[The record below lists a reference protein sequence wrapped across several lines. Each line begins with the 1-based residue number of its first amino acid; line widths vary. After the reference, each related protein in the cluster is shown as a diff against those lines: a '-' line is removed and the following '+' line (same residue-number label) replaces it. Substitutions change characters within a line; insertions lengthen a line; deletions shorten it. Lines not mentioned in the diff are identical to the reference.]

1 MDTTTPTLV
10 PVDRGGTVTQ
20 QPNGPDEPSR
30 DEVSAP
36 PPGSG
41 VPPAPP
47 PSGGV
52 PAPPGKGSYPAP
64 PPPGAPLSPT
74 AAVSIRGLDKRF
86 GSTHAV
92 AALNLDI
99 PGGSFFGLLG
109 PNGAGKTTSLRMITG
124 LLRPDAGQVLIEGR
138 DIWAEPSEVKARI
151 GVLPEDLRLFDRLRG
166 RELLTYMGL
175 LRRMDEQV
183 IAERSEQLLA
193 VLDLGS
199 AASDLVVDYSHGMRK
214 KIALAAA
221 MLHGPRVLFLDEP
234 FEAVDPVSAR
244 AIRTVLQRFTQ
255 RGGTVVLSS
264 HVMALVEQL
273 CDHVAIIHQGRTLT
287 AGPLEAVAA
296 DGHLEE
302 TFVDLV
308 GGHHVGEEE
317 LAWLGSSSG

>member
-1 MDTTTPTLV
+1 MTDPHDHT
-10 PVDRGGTVTQ
+10 
-20 QPNGPDEPSR
+20 
-30 DEVSAP
+30 EVP
-36 PPGSG
+36 PP
-41 VPPAPP
+41 PPAPGGEVAPVP
-47 PSGGV
+47 P
-52 PAPPGKGSYPAP
+52 PPEGSSYPAP
-64 PPPGAPLSPT
+64 PPPGAPLSPA

-86 GSTHAV
+86 GATHAV
-92 AALNLDI
+92 DALNLDV
-99 PGGSFFGLLG
+99 PRGSFFGLLG

-124 LLRPDAGQVLIEGR
+124 LLRPDAGRVLIDGR
-138 DIWAEPSEVKARI
+138 DIWAEPSEVKGRI

-166 RELLTYMGL
+166 RELLTYTAL
-175 LRRMDEQV
+175 LRRMDNETA
-183 IAERSEQLLA
+183 AERADQLLA
-193 VLDLGS
+193 VLDLQS
-199 AASDLVVDYSHGMRK
+199 AANELVVDYSHGMRK

-221 MLHGPRVLFLDEP
+221 LLHGPQVLFLDEP

-287 AGPLEAVAA
+287 AGPLDAVAA
-296 DGHLEE
+296 RGHLEE

-317 LAWLGSSSG
+317 LAWLGSSSD